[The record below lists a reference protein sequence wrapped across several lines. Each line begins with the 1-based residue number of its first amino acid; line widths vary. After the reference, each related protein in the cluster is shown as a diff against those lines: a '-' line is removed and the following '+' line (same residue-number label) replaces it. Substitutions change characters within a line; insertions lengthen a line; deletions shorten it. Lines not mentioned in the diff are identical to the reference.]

1 MMLQIILLLALEHR
15 GRSCAQTCFSNWL
28 AMLVCFRLFV
38 RTIQMSLFPNEI
50 HIARRLE
57 KEEMEKGDLQVS
69 VHSPEHK
76 ENGDL
81 FKASELPLENAAVNV
96 RQRSRSTASTE
107 ESVIT

>member
-1 MMLQIILLLALEHR
+1 
-15 GRSCAQTCFSNWL
+15 
-28 AMLVCFRLFV
+28 
-38 RTIQMSLFPNEI
+38 
-50 HIARRLE
+50 
-57 KEEMEKGDLQVS
+57 MEKGDLQVS